1 MTPDRSIPLARPCP
15 DAGAGRPSA
24 RSKLSSCA
32 YDSLGSFHGLPIEAE
47 TETSMWSGYGDHVR
61 YIYPGILVALTAAGA
76 AEWLSEHYS
85 TPVMLLA
92 LLIGM
97 AFNFL
102 RQEARFAP
110 GISFAAKSV
119 LRIGIAMLGVRITL
133 HQLVGLGLF
142 PVVLVLLSI
151 ASTLVFGIVLSHFM
165 RLDRS
170 FGLLSAGAVGICGA
184 SAALAISAIL
194 PRKPETERDTILV
207 VIVVT
212 SLSTLAMI
220 FYPQVA
226 LHLRLDDVDSGI
238 FIGGTIHD
246 VAQVI
251 GAGFSI
257 SDRAGDISTYVK
269 LLRVVMLIP
278 VILMISF
285 LIGTRAVEGGGRQRV
300 PFPKFLI
307 GFAAMVILATTLP
320 IPQIVSGGIS
330 SLSQLCLVT
339 AMAAVGMSTSFRS
352 ILAVGW
358 KPIGLMVAETAWIAG
373 VNLSA
378 LLLFR

>member
-1 MTPDRSIPLARPCP
+1 MTPDRRIPLAPPCP
-15 DAGAGRPSA
+15 DASVGRPST

-133 HQLVGLGLF
+133 HQLIGLGLF

-220 FYPQVA
+220 FYPQIA